1 MNINKTLTCRTCTKD
16 VDVRIGLSNRD
27 IQPLSFACP
36 HCSALLHIT
45 ISRGE
50 GLVIEGAHESAD
62 RYGPFD
68 GRNPFVDLHLDFPVW
83 VGAYAIGGTPFMV
96 AVEKV
101 HPSAAEMNVNPIELV
116 QFHTS
121 RVNQLNHFREKARDI
136 RTIIGLYHDKD
147 KGLFKRQVEA
157 FLGTKEG
164 NSLLPQDVNAT
175 LYKFLSFVFLP
186 FLHHGEITG
195 FVNEFTEFMMQLAG
209 ARYDA
214 FNEFVSHL
222 DNTKF
227 LENVQ
232 RDCLGLYPKIY
243 DAELPLRPAL
253 FLDFVRGYERNKIA
267 ARVSNE
273 EFGTYKD
280 MYKDLA
286 EIFGRQLVLVA
297 GINNLVG
304 RGHHDSFGEPA
315 NGNPLSSLDKF
326 ADKTLTDKFKY
337 LDECWYNVDREVIDT
352 SVRNAIAHYTARY
365 DEVSQIITYFPV
377 KEGVRQER
385 GEQMYFLDFMR
396 MILQLFR
403 EVHYLHHVIKA
414 LFFYKYI
421 VLEKKEEGAQKQL

>member
-1 MNINKTLTCRTCTKD
+1 MNINRTLTCTTCTKD

-36 HCSALLHIT
+36 RCSALLHIT

-50 GLVIEGAHESAD
+50 GFVMDGAHESAD
-62 RYGPFD
+62 QYGPFD

-83 VGAYAIGGTPFMV
+83 VGAYVKGDTPFMV
-96 AVEKV
+96 AVGKV
-101 HPSAAEMNVNPIELV
+101 YPSANEMNVEPIELV

-121 RVNQLNHFREKARDI
+121 RVNQLNHFRGKARDI
-136 RTIIGLYHDKD
+136 RTIIGLYHGKD
-147 KGLFKRQVEA
+147 KALFKRQVEA
-157 FLGTKEG
+157 FLSTKEG
-164 NSLLPQDVNAT
+164 DSLAPQDVNAT

-195 FVNEFTEFMMQLAG
+195 FVNEFTEFMMRLAG
-209 ARYDA
+209 ARNAA

-222 DNTKF
+222 DDTKF
-227 LENVQ
+227 LKNLQ
-232 RDCLGLYPKIY
+232 RDCLALYPKIY

-253 FLDFVRGYERNKIA
+253 FLDFVHGYERNKIA

-273 EFGTYKD
+273 EFSTYKD
-280 MYKDLA
+280 LYKDLA
-286 EIFGRQLVLVA
+286 EVFGRQLILVA

-304 RGHHDSFGEPA
+304 RGHHDSFAKPEH
-315 NGNPLSSLDKF
+315 GNPLSSLDKF
-326 ADKTLTDKFKY
+326 ADKTLTDRFKY
-337 LDECWYNVDREVIDT
+337 LDECWYKINKEVIDT

-365 DEVSQIITYFPV
+365 DEVSQVITYFPE

-414 LFFYKYI
+414 LFFYEYL
-421 VLEKKEEGAQKQL
+421 VLGKKEEGA